1 MAVAEQIAA
10 AVLPLTVTSAGLLM
24 LFSRR
29 RDYFGAFLSGAKEGL
44 GGAIRLLPTLTA
56 LIVAVRMLMASGIC
70 DWLSSVLAR
79 PAGVIGLPPDLI
91 PLVLTRPFSGSASL
105 AAYSE
110 LLGRIGAD
118 SFGGLCA
125 SVVMGA
131 SDTFVYILTVY
142 FSSVGVR
149 KTRYAFPL
157 AIASMLFSLFFSCLL
172 CRLWYK

>member
-1 MAVAEQIAA
+1 MTELLAA
-10 AVLPLTVTSAGLLM
+10 AVLPLTVTAAGILM

-29 RDYFGAFLSGAKEGL
+29 RDCFGAFLSGAREGL
-44 GGAIRLLPTLTA
+44 DGAVRLLPTLTA
-56 LIVAVRMLMASGIC
+56 LIVAVRMLNASGLT
-70 DWLSSVLAR
+70 DWLSRLLAG
-79 PAGVIGLPPDLI
+79 PAEVIGLPPDLI
-91 PLVLTRPFSGSASL
+91 PLILTRPFSGSASL

-118 SFGGLCA
+118 SFAGLCG
-125 SVVMGA
+125 SVIMGA

-149 KTRYAFPL
+149 KTRYAFPAAVL
-157 AIASMLFSLFFSCLL
+157 VMLFSLFFCCFL

>member
-1 MAVAEQIAA
+1 MTEQIAA
-10 AVLPLTVTSAGLLM
+10 AVLPLTVTAAGLLM

-29 RDYFGAFLSGAKEGL
+29 RDYFGAFLSGAGDGL
-44 GGAIRLLPTLTA
+44 GGAVRLLPTLTA
-56 LIVAVRMLMASGIC
+56 LIVAIRMLTASGIC
-70 DWLSSVLAR
+70 DWLSSLLAR
-79 PAGVIGLPPDLI
+79 PADLIGLPPDLL
-91 PLVLTRPFSGSASL
+91 PLILTRPFSGSASL

-125 SVVMGA
+125 SVMMGA

-149 KTRYAFPL
+149 KTRYAFPCAIL
-157 AIASMLFSLFFSCLL
+157 AMLFSIFISCLV